1 VIACQVLDP
10 KSLTAER
17 TRLNLSLRA
26 LERLAKVSA
35 RSILRFE
42 RVGAISR
49 KSRERLRVALLSDQ
63 HSITLARLSLE
74 PGSLEE
80 RLEIPYEEDEL
91 CQDAVR
97 QHPDGMSREQV
108 AKYFGIH
115 ANTVEAIEASALAK
129 LHEIGAHI
137 GELLVEDPIHHD
149 VHALAGEGD
158 NLADDELPMDF
169 HRPYEP

>member
-1 VIACQVLDP
+1 MIACQVLEP

-17 TRLNLSLRA
+17 ERLNLSVRA

-35 RSILRFE
+35 RSIVRFE

-49 KSRERLRVALLSDQ
+49 RSRERLRTALLSDQ
-63 HSITLARLSLE
+63 HAIKLARLGIE

-91 CQDAVR
+91 CQYVVR
-97 QHPDGMSREQV
+97 ENPDGMSREQV

-129 LHEIGAHI
+129 LREEGVHLQ
-137 GELLVEDPIHHD
+137 ELLVEEPIHHD

-158 NLADDELPMDF
+158 SLADDELPMDF

>member
-10 KSLTAER
+10 KSLAAER

-49 KSRERLRVALLSDQ
+49 KSRERLRAALLSDQ
-63 HSITLARLSLE
+63 HSIKLAQLGIE
-74 PGSLEE
+74 PGSLQE
-80 RLEIPYEEDEL
+80 RLEIPYGEDEL
-91 CQDAVR
+91 CQYVVR

-129 LHEIGAHI
+129 LRELGVHLR
-137 GELLVEDPIHHD
+137 ELLVEDPIHHA
-149 VHALAGEGD
+149 VQALAGQGD
-158 NLADDELPMDF
+158 NQADEELPMDF